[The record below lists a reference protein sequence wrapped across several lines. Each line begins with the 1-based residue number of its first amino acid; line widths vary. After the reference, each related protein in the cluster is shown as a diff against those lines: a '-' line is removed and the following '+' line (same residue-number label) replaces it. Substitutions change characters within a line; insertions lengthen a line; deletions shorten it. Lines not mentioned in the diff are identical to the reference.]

1 QLKKGKIIALVGGSG
16 HGKSTIARVLAG
28 IEEQTSGKIYLEDK
42 DFSSTSKRRS
52 IYYRSRVQMI
62 FQDPYS
68 SLDPRHTVKW
78 HIERPLLLHKKVRNK
93 SELESKIG
101 EILKTVG
108 LKPPEK
114 YLGKYPHEL
123 SGGERQRVAIARA
136 ISVEPK
142 VLIADEPVSMLDAS
156 VRAGIL
162 NLLKNF
168 KKLGM
173 SILYITHDIATVSYV
188 ADEMMVI
195 YKGKIV
201 ESGNVWDIVKNPNHE
216 YTKELISAVPDPYKR
231 I

>member
-1 QLKKGKIIALVGGSG
+1 LKVETESNDASIILRVENLTKVFMVSKGLVSKEPLYAVNGVSFQLKKGKIIALVGGSG

-162 NLLKNF
+162 NLLK
-168 KKLGM
+168 
-173 SILYITHDIATVSYV
+173 
-188 ADEMMVI
+188 
-195 YKGKIV
+195 
-201 ESGNVWDIVKNPNHE
+201 
-216 YTKELISAVPDPYKR
+216 
-231 I
+231 